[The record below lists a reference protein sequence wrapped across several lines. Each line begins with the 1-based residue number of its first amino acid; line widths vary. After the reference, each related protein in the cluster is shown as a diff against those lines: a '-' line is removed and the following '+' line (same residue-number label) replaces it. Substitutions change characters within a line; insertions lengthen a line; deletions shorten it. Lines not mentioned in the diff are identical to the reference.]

1 MTTSKDTISYN
12 SSNLTDE
19 ELYSLVEKAVEKKVN
34 NMSVKDLRMKLVN
47 EWMDYYL
54 NYADD
59 YELDIILE
67 KGEM

>member
-1 MTTSKDTISYN
+1 MTTRKDTISYN
-12 SSNLTDE
+12 TSNLTDE
-19 ELYSLVEKAVEKKVN
+19 ELYPLVEKAVEKKVN
-34 NMSVKDLRMKLVN
+34 NMSVKDLRMKLIN

-54 NYADD
+54 SYADD